1 VNAHAEKN
9 WPADERRYPQIRK
22 ISSTSLENVAIG
34 DDLRSSA
41 GQFACGIGWYEIL
54 DIMRGLTL
62 LCFALALRGDD
73 STQKLVKRLGDEAAA
88 FQKIAPQL
96 VGRET
101 MHQRA
106 LAPPRFKMRV
116 GDAAKQPQAAD
127 WKEHEIVSEY
137 AFALLG
143 RQIHELRQVTS
154 VDGKRVAGETQAQ
167 DALAKLITA
176 SDEERQRRALQQLE
190 KYGLRG
196 GATDFGQILLLFS
209 RGNVERYEFTAAG
222 PRLMG
227 TVATQVFHY
236 QQLDGPQALTV
247 FRGNSGAA
255 TTIQRLSVQGEIWVR
270 EEDGLPVRIT
280 MTATNGSDDKTLRE
294 EATVDYAMSRFGTLL
309 PVETT
314 QRELRAGEEVAE
326 NKFGYRDFHR
336 FEARPTE

>member
-1 VNAHAEKN
+1 
-9 WPADERRYPQIRK
+9 
-22 ISSTSLENVAIG
+22 
-34 DDLRSSA
+34 
-41 GQFACGIGWYEIL
+41 
-54 DIMRGLTL
+54 MREPVFLYLALG
-62 LCFALALRGDD
+62 FALALRADD
-73 STQKLVKRLGDEAAA
+73 STQKLVKRLGDEAEA
-88 FQKIAPQL
+88 FQKIAPGL

-101 MHQRA
+101 LHQRA
-106 LAPPRFKMRV
+106 LAPPHFKMRV

-154 VDGKRVAGETQAQ
+154 VDGKQVAGVKRAT

-176 SDEERQRRALQQLE
+176 NDDERKARALQQLE

-209 RGNVERYEFTAAG
+209 RGSVERYEFTAAG

-247 FRGNSGAA
+247 YRGNAGAGGA
-255 TTIQRLSVQGEIWVR
+255 TTQRLSVQGEIWVR
-270 EEDGLPVRIT
+270 EADGLPVRIT
-280 MTATNGSDDKTLRE
+280 MVATGSSTDKDKPLRE
-294 EATVDYAMSRFGTLL
+294 EATVDYAMSAFGTLL

-326 NKFGYRDFHR
+326 NRFSYSDFHR
-336 FEARPTE
+336 FESRPAE

>member
-1 VNAHAEKN
+1 
-9 WPADERRYPQIRK
+9 
-22 ISSTSLENVAIG
+22 
-34 DDLRSSA
+34 
-41 GQFACGIGWYEIL
+41 
-54 DIMRGLTL
+54 MRGLTL
-62 LCFALALRGDD
+62 LCFALVLRGDD

-88 FQKIAPQL
+88 FQRIAPQL

-101 MHQRA
+101 LHQRA
-106 LAPPRFKMRV
+106 LAPPRFKMRM
-116 GDAAKQPQAAD
+116 GDAAKEHQVAD

-137 AFALLG
+137 ALALLG
-143 RQIHELRQVTS
+143 QQIHELRQVTS

-176 SDEERQRRALQQLE
+176 NDEERKKRALQQLE

-196 GATDFGQILLLFS
+196 GATDFGQILLLFG
-209 RGNVERYEFTAAG
+209 RGSVERYEFTASG

-247 FRGNSGAA
+247 FRGNSGAGAA
-255 TTIQRLSVQGEIWVR
+255 TTQRLSVQGEIWVR
-270 EEDGLPVRIT
+270 EGDGLPLRIT
-280 MTATNGSDDKTLRE
+280 MTATDGSDDKTLRE
-294 EATVDYAMSRFGTLL
+294 EATVDYAMSEFGTLL

-326 NKFGYRDFHR
+326 NRFSYRDFHR
-336 FEARPTE
+336 FESRPAE

>member
-1 VNAHAEKN
+1 
-9 WPADERRYPQIRK
+9 
-22 ISSTSLENVAIG
+22 
-34 DDLRSSA
+34 
-41 GQFACGIGWYEIL
+41 
-54 DIMRGLTL
+54 MRGLTL
-62 LCFALALRGDD
+62 LCFALVLRGDD

-101 MHQRA
+101 LHQRA

-127 WKEHEIVSEY
+127 WKEHEIISEY

-154 VDGKRVAGETQAQ
+154 VDGKRVAGEAQAQ

-176 SDEERQRRALQQLE
+176 NDDQRKRRAIEQLE

-196 GATDFGQILLLFS
+196 AATDFGQILLLFS

-247 FRGNSGAA
+247 FRGNAGGGAA
-255 TTIQRLSVQGEIWVR
+255 TTQRLSVHGEIWVR
-270 EEDGLPVRIT
+270 EEDGLPLRIT
-280 MTATNGSDDKTLRE
+280 MAASDGSDEKTLRE
-294 EATVDYAMSRFGTLL
+294 EATVDYAMSQFGTLL

-326 NKFGYRDFHR
+326 NKFSYRDFHR
-336 FEARPTE
+336 FEARPAE